1 MIIPLGRSEYVEGQI
16 IRDVEVEWSYV
27 FGGFGLAYRRLL
39 DPGHQD
45 NALELSLTYEPGF
58 RWFKGT
64 SKTSPNFIVPED
76 RRPKDACM
84 HESAEMRSSAI

>member
-76 RRPKDACM
+76 TTKVACM